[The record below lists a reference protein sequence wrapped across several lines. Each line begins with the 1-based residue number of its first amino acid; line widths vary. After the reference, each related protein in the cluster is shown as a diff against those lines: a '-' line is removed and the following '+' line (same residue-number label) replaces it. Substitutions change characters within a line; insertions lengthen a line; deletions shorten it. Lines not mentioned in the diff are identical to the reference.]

1 MASKNWNVDFLASH
15 ESACQRVLIILNQP
29 FSFPLLERVW
39 KSTHWHCCADGGAN
53 RLHDLVASLAVK
65 NESLSNGI
73 GKNEIHKNSRFMPDL
88 IKGDLDS
95 LRCDVRH
102 YYASQGV
109 PVVEDS
115 DQYTTDLM
123 KCVTAVEEKERE
135 DGQEYEIIILGGLA
149 GRLDQTVHL
158 LSFLHKLRKK
168 RSKIFAVTDD
178 NVGWVLDEGEHSIRI
193 DHSALGVTCGL
204 LPIGVDGTMLSTS
217 GLRWNLTDHPSSFDG
232 LMSTSNHLVPGQ
244 DVWIKTS
251 RPIWWTAE
259 LRDLGAPDKKETL
272 MVNGTAR

>member
-1 MASKNWNVDFLASH
+1 
-15 ESACQRVLIILNQP
+15 
-29 FSFPLLERVW
+29 
-39 KSTHWHCCADGGAN
+39 
-53 RLHDLVASLAVK
+53 
-65 NESLSNGI
+65 
-73 GKNEIHKNSRFMPDL
+73 
-88 IKGDLDS
+88 
-95 LRCDVRH
+95 
-102 YYASQGV
+102 
-109 PVVEDS
+109 
-115 DQYTTDLM
+115 M

-135 DGQEYEIIILGGLA
+135 DGQEYEIIVLGGLA